1 MALYPNQTFEGNIG
15 KTHTNLVVSEGAAP
29 AEEFIVSKTNDA
41 EPFLYEYGPEG
52 NQVVKLAKGKIVEAV
67 GEEVNRVTR
76 KHETAIKQAGELSTR
91 VIGVNHHNVTEA
103 SLSARGGDFNRP
115 TVITRDYIEVPLFE
129 ATDAEVAATTAK
141 AMHFGA
147 AYAASNGIKS
157 GDFVGAGQDGNFR
170 VLTKEE
176 IVADPRVIVGQVLSV
191 KRDLPPSGLLQYYT
205 GLTNAAEIESY
216 LSALNATG
224 SVAPYGT
231 TYSLGSW
238 RADFLKELGYGKL
251 TGIPFLTDGY
261 FSAIETVTATIDDT
275 EKIAAAKGSDNV
287 TVEGTTVTVGEE
299 EIDGTLFVKLAHKLD
314 RRNLQNIKVSYTKD
328 TETVT
333 VPANDLNVDIN
344 NNTLVIYLDKGTYTD
359 VTVTADCV
367 VNPTAGIPTEWDY
380 KGSVGAVRILLQR

>member
-1 MALYPNQTFEGNIG
+1 MAVYPNQTFEGNIG

-129 ATDAEVAATTAK
+129 ATDAKAAAATAK
-141 AMHFGA
+141 AMRFGA
-147 AYAASNGIKS
+147 AYAEKNGIKS
-157 GDFVGAGQDGNFR
+157 GDFVGAGEDGNFR

-224 SVAPYGT
+224 TVAPYGT

-261 FSAIETVTATIDDT
+261 FSAIEKVTAKIDDA
-275 EKIAAAKGSDNV
+275 ENIAAAKGSDNV
-287 TVEGTTVTVGEE
+287 AVEGANVTVTVANGEV
-299 EIDGTLFVKLAHKLD
+299 DGTLYVKMKHNLD
-314 RRNLQNIKVSYTKD
+314 RRAVQDITVKSDEGAIPVKD
-328 TETVT
+328 I
-333 VPANDLNVDIN
+333 NVDVN
-344 NNTLVIYLDKGTYTD
+344 NNTIVVFLDEGTYAN

>member
-15 KTHTNLVVSEGAAP
+15 KTHTNLVVSEGVAP

-76 KHETAIKQAGELSTR
+76 KHETAIKQAGELSPR

-147 AYAASNGIKS
+147 AYAATNGIKS
-157 GDFVGAGQDGNFR
+157 GDFVGAGKDGNFR
-170 VLTKEE
+170 VLTQEE

-261 FSAIETVTATIDDT
+261 FSAIEKVTATIADT
-275 EKIAAAKGSDNV
+275 ENVEAAKGSDNV
-287 TVEGTTVTVGEE
+287 VVSGANATVTVENGEV
-299 EIDGTLFVKLAHKLD
+299 DGTLYIKMKHNLD
-314 RRNLQNIKVSYTKD
+314 RRAIQN
-328 TETVT
+328 VT
-333 VPANDLNVDIN
+333 VKSDEGAIPVKDINVDVN
-344 NNTLVIYLDKGTYTD
+344 NNTIVVFLDEGTYTN

>member
-147 AYAASNGIKS
+147 AYAEENGIKS

-224 SVAPYGT
+224 TIAPYGT

-261 FSAIETVTATIDDT
+261 FSAIEKVTAKIDNT
-275 EKIAAAKGSDNV
+275 ENVEAAKGSDNV
-287 TVEGTTVTVGEE
+287 TVEGANVTVTVANGEV
-299 EIDGTLFVKLAHKLD
+299 DGTLYVKMKHNLD
-314 RRNLQNIKVSYTKD
+314 RRAVQNI
-328 TETVT
+328 TVKSDEAEIP
-333 VPANDLNVDIN
+333 VRDINVDVN
-344 NNTLVIYLDKGTYTD
+344 NNTIVVFLDEGTYTN

>member
-129 ATDAEVAATTAK
+129 AGTAEVAATTAK

-147 AYAASNGIKS
+147 AYAEENGIKS

-224 SVAPYGT
+224 TIAPYGT

-261 FSAIETVTATIDDT
+261 FSAIEKVTAKIDNT
-275 EKIAAAKGSDNV
+275 ENVEAAKGSDNV
-287 TVEGTTVTVGEE
+287 TVEGANVTVTVANGEV
-299 EIDGTLFVKLAHKLD
+299 DGTLYVKMKHNLD
-314 RRNLQNIKVSYTKD
+314 RRAVQNI
-328 TETVT
+328 TVKSDEAEIP
-333 VPANDLNVDIN
+333 VRDINVDVN
-344 NNTLVIYLDKGTYTD
+344 NNTIVVFLDEGTYTN

>member
-1 MALYPNQTFEGNIG
+1 MAVYPNQTFEGNIG

-129 ATDAEVAATTAK
+129 ATDAKAAAATAK

-147 AYAASNGIKS
+147 AYAEENGIKS

-224 SVAPYGT
+224 TVAPYGT

-261 FSAIETVTATIDDT
+261 FSAIEKVTAKIDNT
-275 EKIAAAKGSDNV
+275 ENVEAAKGSDNV
-287 TVEGTTVTVGEE
+287 TVEGANVTVTVANGEV
-299 EIDGTLFVKLAHKLD
+299 DGTLYVKMKHNLD
-314 RRNLQNIKVSYTKD
+314 RRAVQNITVKSDEGAIPVKD
-328 TETVT
+328 I
-333 VPANDLNVDIN
+333 NVDVN
-344 NNTLVIYLDKGTYTD
+344 NNTIVVFLDEGTYTN
-359 VTVTADCV
+359 VTVTANCV

>member
-76 KHETAIKQAGELSTR
+76 KHETAIKQASELSTR

-129 ATDAEVAATTAK
+129 AATEEIAATTAK

-147 AYAASNGIKS
+147 AYAEENGIKS
-157 GDFVGAGQDGNFR
+157 GDFVGAGKDGNFR

-216 LSALNATG
+216 LNALNATG
-224 SVAPYGT
+224 TVAPYGT

-238 RADFLKELGYGKL
+238 RADFLKQLGYGKL

-261 FSAIETVTATIDDT
+261 FSAIEKVTAKIDDT
-275 EKIAAAKGSDNV
+275 ENVEAAKGSDNV
-287 TVEGTTVTVGEE
+287 TVEGANVTVTVANGEV
-299 EIDGTLFVKLAHKLD
+299 DGTLYVKMKHNLD
-314 RRNLQNIKVSYTKD
+314 RRAVQNITVKSDEGAIPVKD
-328 TETVT
+328 I
-333 VPANDLNVDIN
+333 NVDVN
-344 NNTLVIYLDKGTYTD
+344 NNTIVVFLDEGTYTN